1 MSLFLFRIHVLI
13 SVVMYV
19 NVYSIVFV
27 VNFFCCCT
35 LFSFACKF
43 LYFQ

>member
-1 MSLFLFRIHVLI
+1 MSLFLFRIYVLI
-13 SVVMYV
+13 YVVMYV

-27 VNFFCCCT
+27 VNFFCCRT
-35 LFSFACKF
+35 PFLFACKF